1 MKIDIDID
9 KKYKEIQVILK
20 SPDMDEETLEI
31 LEKLKTRK
39 LNIYLGKKTR
49 KYIY

>member
-20 SPDMDEETLEI
+20 SPDMNEETL
-31 LEKLKTRK
+31 
-39 LNIYLGKKTR
+39 
-49 KYIY
+49 KY